1 MYARPV
7 DPWQPLLDALG
18 QLKDGWPGSAW
29 EWDGRFLSVASSF
42 ASELEPTARARAIL
56 AFPRGWTARS
66 LELAPPALRALAD
79 KTGGLRAGQ
88 RLLAGSETTASTLF
102 GLWWPWSG
110 GAKIT
115 LRIGILDLGVA
126 DDPLPRVREL
136 FGVR

>member
-1 MYARPV
+1 MDR
-7 DPWQPLLDALG
+7 WQPLLDALG

-29 EWDGRFLSVASSF
+29 EWDRRFLAIASSF
-42 ASELEPTARARAIL
+42 ASEVEPAARACATR
-56 AFPRGWTARS
+56 AFPRGWTTKS

-79 KTGGLRAGQ
+79 TTGGLRAGQ
-88 RLLAGSETTASTLF
+88 RLLAGSETTASSLF

-115 LRIGILDLGVA
+115 LRIGILDVGVD

-136 FGVR
+136 YGVKL